1 MELLHTLGI
10 DWKYLLGQVINFLIV
25 LFVLKKYAFGP
36 IVETLAKRTAT
47 LEQGLR
53 DATAAKAARTSGE
66 QEKAAVIAAAR
77 AEAGNLLQDTR
88 AQAEEMRLEMLTKAK
103 NDVEDVVQLGKERL
117 VMEKEQMLAAAKGEL
132 AELVVAAV
140 HKISPRVF
148 TEKDEVALF
157 HEAAAVLQKKNR
169 L

>member
-1 MELLHTLGI
+1 MELLRTLGI

-36 IVETLAKRTAT
+36 IVDTLAKRTAK
-47 LEQGLR
+47 LEQGLQ
-53 DATAAKAARTSGE
+53 DAAAAKSARTSGE
-66 QEKAAVIAAAR
+66 QEKAVVLAAAR
-77 AEAGNLLQDTR
+77 ADAGKLLQDTR
-88 AQAEEMRLEMLTKAK
+88 AQAEEMRAELLTKAK

-117 VMEKEQMLAAAKGEL
+117 AMEKEQMLAAAKGEL

-148 TEKDEVALF
+148 TEKDETALF
-157 HEAAAVLQKKNR
+157 SEAAAVLQKKGR
-169 L
+169 V